1 MVLCFY
7 DSIFRDYDS
16 TWKLLTGQDM
26 VIDIIEDIF
35 HIVIIFQK
43 Q

>member
-1 MVLCFY
+1 MTL
-7 DSIFRDYDS
+7 SLDYDS